1 MPLIL
6 LALPLAMALLCL
18 MVTDRRLLGA
28 ISIVGLATIVLTTV
42 LIARQV
48 FAGSNVVWG
57 QFIFIDALSSLILC
71 LVAIIG
77 FMVALYSLG
86 YLAHDIQEGQ
96 LSERRLKYYYFSL
109 YIFVFTMFLVLVSA
123 NLGIMWVAVEGT
135 TLATA
140 LLVGFYNKRN
150 SLEAAWKYII
160 ICTVGIIFAL
170 FGTILLHYA
179 AVSVTGESGSLD
191 WQTLR
196 RVARQLD
203 PKLLK
208 LAFIFVLVGYGTK
221 AGLAPMHTWLP
232 DAHSQAPSPI
242 SAMLSGV
249 LLNCAFY
256 GIIRFHL
263 IITEALGPQ
272 FSSNLILFFGVLSIA
287 VALPFILVQH
297 DIKRLLAY
305 SSVEHM
311 GIIAA
316 AVGLGSKL
324 ALYGAFLH
332 MINHAL
338 TKSSLFFIVGNVCQ
352 HYRTKRIIRI
362 KGLVKTMPITG
373 PALVIGGLA
382 IAGSPPF
389 SIFMS
394 EFIIISSGFAQG
406 RNVVSSLILILI
418 TLIFTGVIYATS
430 NMALGTPPSR
440 VKVGEQGDFAV
451 AFVLISLLP
460 VAILGVYIPEFIQT
474 ILQQVTAVFRGGNQ

>member
-6 LALPLAMALLCL
+6 LALPLVMALLSM
-18 MVTDRRLLGA
+18 MVKDRRVLGA
-28 ISIVGLATIVLTTV
+28 ISIVGSATIFITALG
-42 LIARQV
+42 LAQQV
-48 FAGSNVVWG
+48 FAGSSVVWG
-57 QFIFIDALSSLILC
+57 QFIFIDPLSALILC

-77 FMVALYSLG
+77 FMVALYSLT
-86 YLAHDIQEGQ
+86 YLAHDIREGEF
-96 LSERRLKYYYFSL
+96 SEKRLRWYYFWL
-109 YIFVFTMFLVLVSA
+109 HIFVFTMFFVLVSA

-179 AVSVTGESGSLD
+179 AVSVTGESSSLD

-196 RVARQLD
+196 RVAEQLD
-203 PKLLK
+203 PMLLK
-208 LAFIFVLVGYGTK
+208 LAFIFALVGYGTK
-221 AGLAPMHTWLP
+221 VGLAPMHTWLP

-256 GIIRFHL
+256 SIIRFHL
-263 IITEALGPQ
+263 VVSESLGPS
-272 FSSNLILFFGVLSIA
+272 FSSNLILLFGVLSIA
-287 VALPFILVQH
+287 VALPFILVQR

-305 SSVEHM
+305 SSIEHM

-338 TKSSLFFIVGNVCQ
+338 TKSSLFFIVGNVTQ
-352 HYRTKRIIRI
+352 HYRTKRIMRI
-362 KGLVKTMPITG
+362 KGLFKTMPITG
-373 PALVIGGLA
+373 PALMIGGLA

-394 EFIIISSGFAQG
+394 EFIILSSGFAQG
-406 RNVVSSLILILI
+406 RYMVSSFILILI
-418 TLIFTGVIYATS
+418 TLIFTGFIYALGKLT
-430 NMALGTPPSR
+430 LGTPPSR
-440 VKVGEQGDFAV
+440 VKIGEEGKFTIALV
-451 AFVLISLLP
+451 MISLVP
-460 VAILGVYIPEFIQT
+460 VVLFGVYIPGFIED
-474 ILQQVTAVFRGGNQ
+474 ILQQVTTVFIGGNK

>member
-6 LALPLAMALLCL
+6 LALPLIIASLSL
-18 MVTDRRLLGA
+18 MFTNRRILGA
-28 ISIVGLATIVLTTV
+28 ISSVGSALMVLAALS
-42 LIARQV
+42 IARQV
-48 FAGSNVVWG
+48 FAGSRVVWG
-57 QFIFIDALSSLILC
+57 QFIFIDALSALILT

-77 FMVALYSLG
+77 LMVTLYSLG
-86 YLAHDIQEGQ
+86 YLAHDLQEGEF
-96 LSERRLKYYYFSL
+96 SESRLKWYYFWL
-109 YIFVFTMFLVLVSA
+109 NIFVFTMFLVLVSA

-196 RVARQLD
+196 RVAEQLD

-208 LAFIFVLVGYGTK
+208 LAFIFALVGYGTK
-221 AGLAPMHTWLP
+221 VGLAPMHTWLP

-256 GIIRFHL
+256 SIIRFHL
-263 IITEALGPQ
+263 VIAESLGSQ
-272 FSSNLILFFGVLSIA
+272 FSANLILIFGVLSIA
-287 VALPFILVQH
+287 VALPFVLVQR

-305 SSVEHM
+305 SSIEHM
-311 GIIAA
+311 GIIAV

-338 TKSSLFFIVGNVCQ
+338 TKSSLFFIVGNISQ
-352 HYRTKRIIRI
+352 HYRSKRILRI
-362 KGLVKTMPITG
+362 KGLFKTMPIMG
-373 PALVIGGLA
+373 PALMVGGLA
-382 IAGSPPF
+382 VAGAPPF

-394 EFIIISSGFAQG
+394 EFIILSAGFAQG
-406 RNVVSSLILILI
+406 RYVVSSLTVILI
-418 TLIFTGVIYATS
+418 TLIFTGVIYAIS
-430 NMALGTPPSR
+430 KMALGTPPSR
-440 VKVGEQGDFAV
+440 VKVGEQGKFAKV
-451 AFVLISLLP
+451 LVLISLVP
-460 VAILGVYIPEFIQT
+460 VVILGVYIPGFIHD
-474 ILQQVTAVFRGGNQ
+474 ILQQVTSVFIGGSQ

>member
-6 LALPLAMALLCL
+6 LALPLVIALLSL
-18 MVTDRRLLGA
+18 IIKNRRLIGA
-28 ISIVGLATIVLTTV
+28 ISIVGSATIVVTAF

-48 FAGSNVVWG
+48 FEGSIVIWG
-57 QFIFIDALSSLILC
+57 HFIFIDALSALILC

-77 FMVALYSLG
+77 FMVALYSIG
-86 YLAHDIQEGQ
+86 YLDHDIREGEF
-96 LSERRLKYYYFSL
+96 LESRLKWYYFWM
-109 YIFVFTMFLVLVSA
+109 YIFVFTMYLALVSA

-179 AVSVTGESGSLD
+179 AVSATGESASLD

-196 RVARQLD
+196 QVAKQLD
-203 PKLLK
+203 PMLLK
-208 LAFIFVLVGYGTK
+208 LAFIFALVGFGTK
-221 AGLAPMHTWLP
+221 VGLAPMHTWLP

-256 GIIRFHL
+256 SIIRFHL
-263 IITEALGPQ
+263 VVSESLGPQ
-272 FSSNLILFFGVLSIA
+272 FSSNLILIFGVMSIA
-287 VALPFILVQH
+287 VALPFILIQR

-305 SSVEHM
+305 SSIEHM

-338 TKSSLFFIVGNVCQ
+338 TKSSLFFIVGSVSQ
-352 HYRTKRIIRI
+352 HYRTKSILRIR
-362 KGLVKTMPITG
+362 GLFKTMPVTG
-373 PALVIGGLA
+373 PALMIGGLA
-382 IAGSPPF
+382 IAGAPPF

-394 EFIIISSGFAQG
+394 EFIILSSGFAQG
-406 RNVVSSLILILI
+406 RYVVSSLILILI
-418 TLIFTGVIYATS
+418 TLIFTGVIYVMSKMT
-430 NMALGTPPSR
+430 LGTPPSR
-440 VKVGEQGDFAV
+440 VKVGEHGKLTIAV
-451 AFVLISLLP
+451 VIISLVP
-460 VAILGVYIPEFIQT
+460 VVIFGVYIPGFIDN
-474 ILQQVTAVFRGGNQ
+474 ILQQVTTIFIGGHQ

>member
-1 MPLIL
+1 MALIL
-6 LALPLAMALLCL
+6 LALPLVIALLSL
-18 MVTDRRLLGA
+18 MVTDRRILGA
-28 ISIVGLATIVLTTV
+28 LSIAGSAMIVLIAL

-48 FAGSNVVWG
+48 YSGSNVVWG
-57 QFIFIDALSSLILC
+57 QYIFIDALSALILC

-86 YLAHDIQEGQ
+86 YIAHDIREGE
-96 LSERRLKYYYFSL
+96 LLESRVKWYYFWM
-109 YIFVFTMFLVLVSA
+109 YFFNFTMYGVLVSA

-135 TLATA
+135 TLASA
-140 LLVGFYNKRN
+140 LLVGFYDTKG

-179 AVSVTGESGSLD
+179 AVPVTGEGGSLD

-196 RVARQLD
+196 RVAKQLD
-203 PKLLK
+203 PNLLR
-208 LAFIFVLVGYGTK
+208 LAFIFVIVGYGTK
-221 AGLAPMHTWLP
+221 VGLAPMHTWLP
-232 DAHSQAPSPI
+232 DAHSQAPSPV

-256 GIIRFHL
+256 SIIRFHL
-263 IITEALGPQ
+263 ITSVALGAQ
-272 FSSNLILFFGVLSIA
+272 FSSNLLLIFGVLSIA

-305 SSVEHM
+305 SSIEHM

-338 TKSSLFFIVGNVCQ
+338 TKSSLFFIAGNISQ
-352 HYRTKRIIRI
+352 HYRTKKINRIR
-362 KGLVKTMPITG
+362 GLIQTMPITG
-373 PALVIGGLA
+373 PALLLGGLA
-382 IAGSPPF
+382 IAGTPPF
-389 SIFMS
+389 NIFMS
-394 EFIIISSGFAQG
+394 EFIILSAGFAQG
-406 RNVVSSLILILI
+406 RYVVSSLMLVLI
-418 TLIFTGVIYATS
+418 TLIFTGVMYAL
-430 NMALGTPPSR
+430 NKMAFGTASGR
-440 VKVGEQGDFAV
+440 VQVGEPGKFGSAL
-451 AFVLISLLP
+451 VLISLVP
-460 VAILGVYIPEFIQT
+460 VVVLGIYIPAFIQD
-474 ILQQVTAVFRGGNQ
+474 ILQQVTAVFIGGNW

>member
-1 MPLIL
+1 MALIL
-6 LALPLAMALLCL
+6 LALPLVMALISL
-18 MVTDRRLLGA
+18 MVSDRRLLGA
-28 ISIVGLATIVLTTV
+28 ISIVGLATSVLTTL
-42 LIARQV
+42 LIAQQV
-48 FAGSNVVWG
+48 FGGSNVVWG

-77 FMVALYSLG
+77 FMVAMYSLD
-86 YLAHDIQEGQ
+86 YLAHDIREGK
-96 LSERRLKYYYFSL
+96 LSESHLKWYYFSL

-179 AVSVTGESGSLD
+179 AVSVTGEGGSLD

-196 RVARQLD
+196 RVAHDLD

-221 AGLAPMHTWLP
+221 SGLAPMHTWLP

-263 IITEALGPQ
+263 IVSEALGPQ
-272 FSSNLILFFGVLSIA
+272 FSSNLILIFGVLSIA
-287 VALPFILVQH
+287 VALPFILVQR

-338 TKSSLFFIVGNVCQ
+338 TKSSLFFIVGNICQ
-352 HYRTKRIIRI
+352 KYRTKRIIRI
-362 KGLVKTMPITG
+362 RGLLKAMPITG
-373 PALVIGGLA
+373 PALMIGGLA

-406 RNVVSSLILILI
+406 RYVVSSLILILI

-430 NMALGTPPSR
+430 NMVLGTPPSR
-440 VKVGEQGDFAV
+440 VNVGEYGKFAT
-451 AFVLISLLP
+451 AFVLISLVP
-460 VAILGVYIPEFIQT
+460 VLILGVYIPTFIQT
-474 ILQQVTAVFRGGNQ
+474 VLQQVTAVFLGGS

>member
-1 MPLIL
+1 MALFL
-6 LALPLAMALLCL
+6 LALPLVMALLSL
-18 MVTDRRLLGA
+18 LVLDRRVLGA
-28 ISIVGLATIVLTTV
+28 ISIGGLATIVLTTV

-48 FAGSNVVWG
+48 FGGSNVVWG

-71 LVAIIG
+71 LVSIIG
-77 FMVALYSLG
+77 FMVAMYSLG
-86 YLAHDIQEGQ
+86 YLAHDVNEGK
-96 LSERRLKYYYFSL
+96 LSESHLKWYYFSL
-109 YIFVFTMFLVLVSA
+109 NIFVFTMFLVLVSA

-196 RVARQLD
+196 RVAKQLD

-263 IITEALGPQ
+263 IISEALGPQ

-352 HYRTKRIIRI
+352 KYQTKRIFRI

-373 PALVIGGLA
+373 PALMIGGLA

-394 EFIIISSGFAQG
+394 EFIILSSGFAQG
-406 RNVVSSLILILI
+406 RYVVSSVILILI

-440 VKVGEQGDFAV
+440 VKVGEQGKFATSL
-451 AFVLISLLP
+451 VLMSLVP
-460 VAILGVYIPEFIQT
+460 VVILGVYIPAFIQT
-474 ILQQVTAVFRGGNQ
+474 ILQQVTAVFIIGGN

>member
-48 FAGSNVVWG
+48 FAGSNLVWG

-77 FMVALYSLG
+77 FMVALYSIG
-86 YLAHDIQEGQ
+86 YLDHDIQEGL
-96 LSERRLKYYYFSL
+96 LSETRLKYFYFSL

-311 GIIAA
+311 GIIAV

-324 ALYGAFLH
+324 ALFGAFLH

-406 RNVVSSLILILI
+406 RYVVSGLVLILI

-430 NMALGTPPSR
+430 NMALGTPPNR
-440 VKVGEQGDFAV
+440 VKVGEQGKFAI

-460 VAILGVYIPEFIQT
+460 VAILGVYIPAFIQT
-474 ILQQVTAVFRGGNQ
+474 ILQQVTTVFIGGIQ

>member
-6 LALPLAMALLCL
+6 LALPLVIALLT
-18 MVTDRRLLGA
+18 VIITNRKFLGA
-28 ISIVGLATIVLTTV
+28 ISIVGSASIVITAF

-57 QFIFIDALSSLILC
+57 HFIFIDALSALILC

-77 FMVALYSLG
+77 LMVALYSLG
-86 YLAHDIQEGQ
+86 YLDHDIREGEF
-96 LSERRLKYYYFSL
+96 LESRIKWYYFWM
-109 YIFVFTMFLVLVSA
+109 YIFVFTMILALVSA

-140 LLVGFYNKRN
+140 LLVGFYNKKN

-160 ICTVGIIFAL
+160 ICTVGITLAL
-170 FGTILLHYA
+170 FGTLLLHYA

-196 RVARQLD
+196 RVAKQLD
-203 PKLLK
+203 PMLLK
-208 LAFIFVLVGYGTK
+208 LAFIFALVGFGTK
-221 AGLAPMHTWLP
+221 VGLAPMHTWLP

-256 GIIRFHL
+256 SIIRFHL
-263 IITEALGPQ
+263 VVSESLGPQ
-272 FSSNLILFFGVLSIA
+272 FSSNLILIFGVLSIA
-287 VALPFILVQH
+287 VALPFIIIQR

-305 SSVEHM
+305 SSIEHM

-316 AVGLGSKL
+316 AVGIGGKL

-332 MINHAL
+332 MVNHAL
-338 TKSSLFFIVGNVCQ
+338 TKSSLFFIVGKVSQ
-352 HYRTKRIIRI
+352 HYRTKQILRIR
-362 KGLVKTMPITG
+362 GLLKTMPVMG
-373 PALVIGGLA
+373 PALMIGGLA
-382 IAGSPPF
+382 IAGAPPF

-394 EFIIISSGFAQG
+394 EFIILSSGFAQG
-406 RNVVSSLILILI
+406 RYVVSSLILVLI
-418 TLIFTGVIYATS
+418 TLIFTGVIYVVS
-430 NMALGTPPSR
+430 KMALGAPPSR
-440 VKVGEQGDFAV
+440 VKVGKEGKLTIAV
-451 AFVLISLLP
+451 ILISLVP
-460 VAILGVYIPEFIQT
+460 VVLFGVYIPGFIDN
-474 ILQQVTAVFRGGNQ
+474 ILHQVTTIFIGGNQ

>member
-6 LALPLAMALLCL
+6 LALPLVIALLSL
-18 MVTDRRLLGA
+18 ITANRRLLGA
-28 ISIVGLATIVLTTV
+28 ISIVGSASIVLTAFI
-42 LIARQV
+42 IARQV

-57 QFIFIDALSSLILC
+57 QLIFIDALSALILC

-86 YLAHDIQEGQ
+86 YLDHDIRAGEF
-96 LSERRLKYYYFSL
+96 LESRIKWYYFWMF
-109 YIFVFTMFLVLVSA
+109 IFVFTMYLALVSA

-140 LLVGFYNKRN
+140 LLVGFYNKKN

-160 ICTVGIIFAL
+160 ICTVGITLAL
-170 FGTILLHYA
+170 FGTLLLHYA

-196 RVARQLD
+196 RVAKQLD
-203 PKLLK
+203 PMLLK
-208 LAFIFVLVGYGTK
+208 LAFIFALVGFGTK
-221 AGLAPMHTWLP
+221 VGLAPMHTWLP

-256 GIIRFHL
+256 SIIRFHL
-263 IITEALGPQ
+263 VVSEALGSQ
-272 FSSNLILFFGVLSIA
+272 FSSNLILIFGVLSIA
-287 VALPFILVQH
+287 VALPFILIQR

-305 SSVEHM
+305 SSIEHM

-338 TKSSLFFIVGNVCQ
+338 TKSTLFFIVGKVSQ
-352 HYRTKRIIRI
+352 HYRTKRILRIR
-362 KGLVKTMPITG
+362 GVLKTMPVMG
-373 PALVIGGLA
+373 PALMIGGLA
-382 IAGSPPF
+382 IAGAPPF

-394 EFIIISSGFAQG
+394 EFIILSSGFAQG
-406 RNVVSSLILILI
+406 RYVVTSLILFLI
-418 TLIFTGVIYATS
+418 TLIFTGFIYVMS
-430 NMALGTPPSR
+430 KMVLGAPPSR
-440 VKVGEQGDFAV
+440 VKVGEQGKLTIAV
-451 AFVLISLLP
+451 ILLSLVP
-460 VAILGVYIPEFIQT
+460 VVIFGVYIPAFIDN
-474 ILQQVTAVFRGGNQ
+474 ILQQVTTIFIGGNQ

>member
-6 LALPLAMALLCL
+6 LALPLVIALLSL
-18 MVTDRRLLGA
+18 IIKNSRALGV
-28 ISIVGLATIVLTTV
+28 ISILGSGTILLTAL
-42 LIARQV
+42 LIAQQV
-48 FAGSNVVWG
+48 FGGSSLIWG
-57 QFIFIDALSSLILC
+57 QFIFIDALSALILS
-71 LVAIIG
+71 LVAIIA
-77 FMVALYSLG
+77 FMVALYSLS
-86 YLAHDIQEGQ
+86 YLTHDIREGEF
-96 LSERRLKYYYFSL
+96 LESRPKWYYFWL

-140 LLVGFYNKRN
+140 LLVGFYNKKT

-196 RVARQLD
+196 RVATQLD
-203 PKLLK
+203 PMLLR
-208 LAFIFVLVGYGTK
+208 LSFIFALVGYGTK
-221 AGLAPMHTWLP
+221 VGLAPMHTWLP

-256 GIIRFHL
+256 SIIRFHL
-263 IITEALGPQ
+263 IVSESLGPQ
-272 FSSNLILFFGVLSIA
+272 FSSNLILIFGVLSIA
-287 VALPFILVQH
+287 VALPLILVQH

-305 SSVEHM
+305 SSIEHM

-316 AVGLGSKL
+316 AVGLGGKL

-338 TKSSLFFIVGNVCQ
+338 TKSLLFFIVGNVSQ
-352 HYRTKRIIRI
+352 HYRTKRILRI
-362 KGLVKTMPITG
+362 KGLFKTMPVTG
-373 PALVIGGLA
+373 PALMIGGLA
-382 IAGSPPF
+382 IAGAPPF
-389 SIFMS
+389 SIFLS
-394 EFIIISSGFAQG
+394 EFIILSSGFAEG
-406 RNVVSSLILILI
+406 RYVVSSLILILI
-418 TLIFTGVIYATS
+418 TLIFTGVIYAIS
-430 NMALGTPPSR
+430 KMVLGTPPSR
-440 VKVGEQGDFAV
+440 VQVGEQGKLAPV
-451 AFVLISLLP
+451 LILISLVP
-460 VAILGVYIPEFIQT
+460 VFILGIYIPEFIND
-474 ILQQVTAVFRGGNQ
+474 ILQQVTTVFIGGNR

>member
-6 LALPLAMALLCL
+6 LALPLVMALLSL
-18 MVTDRRLLGA
+18 LVTNRKLLGT
-28 ISIVGLATIVLTTV
+28 ISIIGSATIVLTAL

-48 FAGSNVVWG
+48 FAGSIVVWG
-57 QFIFIDALSSLILC
+57 QFIYIDALSALILS

-86 YLAHDIQEGQ
+86 YLSHDIRSGEF
-96 LSERRLKYYYFSL
+96 SESRLKWYYFWL

-140 LLVGFYNKRN
+140 LLVGFYNKKN

-196 RVARQLD
+196 RVAEKFD
-203 PKLLK
+203 PVLLK
-208 LAFIFVLVGYGTK
+208 LAFIFALVGYGTK
-221 AGLAPMHTWLP
+221 VGLAPMHTWLP

-256 GIIRFHL
+256 SIVRFHL
-263 IITEALGPQ
+263 VVSESLGPQ
-272 FSSNLILFFGVLSIA
+272 FSSNLILIFGVLSIA
-287 VALPFILVQH
+287 VALPFILVQR
-297 DIKRLLAY
+297 DLKRLLAY
-305 SSVEHM
+305 SSIEHM

-338 TKSSLFFIVGNVCQ
+338 TKSSLFFIVGNVSQ
-352 HYRTKRIIRI
+352 HYRTKRILRI
-362 KGLVKTMPITG
+362 KGLLKTMPITG
-373 PALVIGGLA
+373 SALMIGGLA
-382 IAGSPPF
+382 IAGAPPF

-394 EFIIISSGFAQG
+394 EFIILSSGFAQG
-406 RNVVSSLILILI
+406 RYMVSSLILILI
-418 TLIFTGVIYATS
+418 TLIFTGVIYS
-430 NMALGTPPSR
+430 LSKMALGTPPSR
-440 VKVGEQGDFAV
+440 VKVGEQGKFALGLI
-451 AFVLISLLP
+451 LISLVP
-460 VAILGVYIPEFIQT
+460 VVIFGVYIPGSIDD
-474 ILQQVTAVFRGGNQ
+474 ILQQVTTVFIGGNH